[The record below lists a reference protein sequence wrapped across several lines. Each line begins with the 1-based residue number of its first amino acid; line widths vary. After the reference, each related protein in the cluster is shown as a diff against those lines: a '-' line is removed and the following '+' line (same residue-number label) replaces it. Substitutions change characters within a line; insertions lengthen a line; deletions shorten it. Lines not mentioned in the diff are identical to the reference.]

1 MADATMNL
9 GIINSFEYAM
19 ELLKN
24 PSVSEDF
31 VIGNLMN
38 YIVVA
43 SLFASLTNFEI
54 STIIFII
61 KEQKKNRISLS
72 DIN

>member
-1 MADATMNL
+1 MNL

-19 ELLKN
+19 ELFEN

-38 YIVVA
+38 YIVVR
-43 SLFASLTNFEI
+43 SLSVSLTNFKI
-54 STIIFII
+54 LTIIFII

>member
-1 MADATMNL
+1 MY
-9 GIINSFEYAM
+9 GCPINRYYGSE
-19 ELLKN
+19 EN

-43 SLFASLTNFEI
+43 SLSVSLINFKI
-54 STIIFII
+54 LTIIFII